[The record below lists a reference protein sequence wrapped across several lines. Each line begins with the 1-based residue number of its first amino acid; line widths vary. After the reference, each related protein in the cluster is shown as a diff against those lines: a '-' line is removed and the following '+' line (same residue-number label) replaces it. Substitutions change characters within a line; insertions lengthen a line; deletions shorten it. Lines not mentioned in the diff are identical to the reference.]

1 MGWEEARDFIKTG
14 LGPAFNE
21 AGVTTK
27 IYVFDHNYN
36 YDNLA
41 DQKSYPTRIYD
52 DAEASQYIAGA
63 AYHNYCLLYTSLHCK
78 SIVTAQIKN

>member
-14 LGPAFNE
+14 MGPSFKE

-41 DQKSYPTRIYD
+41 DQKSYPTKIYD

-63 AYHNYCLLYTSLHCK
+63 AYHNYGGNRFELLNIH
-78 SIVTAQIKN
+78 